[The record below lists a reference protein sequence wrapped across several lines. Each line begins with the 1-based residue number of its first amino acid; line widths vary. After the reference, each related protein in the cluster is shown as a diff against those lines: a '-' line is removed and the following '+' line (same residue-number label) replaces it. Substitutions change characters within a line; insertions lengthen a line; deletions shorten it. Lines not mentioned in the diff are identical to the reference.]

1 MTRDPEMTAK
11 KRRDACMTAQL
22 ESLLCGLKY
31 VAASQRLLQE
41 TVDHIVADLRYE
53 ERLRACNEEIRQTKA
68 AFEEA
73 STRRQ
78 ALQRQGVPEASSEP
92 ERSRAIA
99 GPSVSV
105 SSSGSI
111 M

>member
-1 MTRDPEMTAK
+1 MTSDPEMTAK
-11 KRRDACMTAQL
+11 QRRDACMTAHL
-22 ESLLCGLKY
+22 ESLLCGVKY
-31 VAASQRLLQE
+31 VAASQRLLKE
-41 TVDHIVADLRYE
+41 TADRIVAELRYE
-53 ERLRACNEEIRQTKA
+53 ERRRACEAEIRQTKA

-73 STRRQ
+73 SMRAQ
-78 ALQRQGVPEASSEP
+78 ALQRQGSPEASSDP

-99 GPSVSV
+99 GPSTPA